1 MKRVL
6 FFLLLSASVMTASAQ
21 VSFGVKGGLN
31 TTQLTFEKGEIYDV
45 EQKAGFFI
53 GPTAKLSL
61 PILGLGLDA
70 SVLYDQRNAKQRTPY
85 LDGGRTYWSTIKQQQ
100 IAIPVNLRYGYGI
113 SEIAEVFAFAGPQIN
128 FNVGK
133 DIEMDYGEWVPQNVT
148 YSFNA
153 GLGLLLRNHLQI
165 SANYHV
171 GLDKSGEVWIN
182 RSWSPGEVV
191 NKGRMDAWQIS
202 IGYYF

>member
-53 GPTAKLSL
+53 GPTAKLPL

-70 SVLYDQRNAKQRTPY
+70 SVLYDQRNAKQGTSICWIRLESLHRESLT
-85 LDGGRTYWSTIKQQQ
+85 T
-100 IAIPVNLRYGYGI
+100 
-113 SEIAEVFAFAGPQIN
+113 
-128 FNVGK
+128 NVIQK
-133 DIEMDYGEWVPQNVT
+133 
-148 YSFNA
+148 
-153 GLGLLLRNHLQI
+153 
-165 SANYHV
+165 
-171 GLDKSGEVWIN
+171 
-182 RSWSPGEVV
+182 
-191 NKGRMDAWQIS
+191 
-202 IGYYF
+202 